1 MAMRLLAVLGLLAAL
16 ALPTAPATATT
27 SPTAGLEV
35 TVDHSTISTQLGH
48 RFEFSST
55 VRNPGPRV
63 EGLVAH
69 LNVLSLR
76 AKPYV
81 DPEDWSPQ
89 RVVFLDPIPA
99 GGSVTLRW
107 PMTAVNSGTFG
118 VYVTVLDRNPGT
130 APAPNSPTVVVHV
143 TERRTVNPGGIL
155 PLSIA
160 VPTLLGAVVV
170 WLRLRRRD

>member
-1 MAMRLLAVLGLLAAL
+1 MARRLLVMAAFLAAF
-16 ALPTAPATATT
+16 ALPSATATATT
-27 SPTAGLEV
+27 SPTEGLDV

-48 RFEFSST
+48 RFEFRST
-55 VRNPGPRV
+55 IHNPGPRA

-76 AKPYV
+76 TKPYV
-81 DPEDWSPQ
+81 DPEDWSSQ

-99 GGSVTLRW
+99 GGSLTLRW

-130 APAPNSPTVVVHV
+130 APAQNSPTIVVRVM
-143 TERRTVNPGGIL
+143 ERRTVNPGGIL
-155 PLSIA
+155 PLAIA
-160 VPTLLGAVVV
+160 IPTLLGAIVV
-170 WLRLRRRD
+170 WLRLRRRH